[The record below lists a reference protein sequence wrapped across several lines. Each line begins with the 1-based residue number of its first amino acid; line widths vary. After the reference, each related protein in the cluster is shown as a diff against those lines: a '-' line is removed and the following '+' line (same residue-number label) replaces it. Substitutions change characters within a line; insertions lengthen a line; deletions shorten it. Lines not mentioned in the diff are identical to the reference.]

1 MQPRYR
7 PSGTGLKSAM
17 VAGPAGRRSVASGTV
32 DAMPSITV
40 ADFAGLKPGP
50 EPIQSN
56 PGTYL

>member
-1 MQPRYR
+1 
-7 PSGTGLKSAM
+7 
-17 VAGPAGRRSVASGTV
+17 
-32 DAMPSITV
+32 MPSITV